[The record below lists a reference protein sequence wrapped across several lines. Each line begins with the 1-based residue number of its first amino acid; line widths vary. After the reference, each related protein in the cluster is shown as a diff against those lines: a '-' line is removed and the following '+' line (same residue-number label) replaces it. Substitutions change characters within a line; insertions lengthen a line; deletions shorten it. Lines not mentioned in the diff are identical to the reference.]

1 MNEKISALIDAEL
14 DELDERRALDAMKH
28 DVALRGTW
36 ERYHLIRSAMTRQ
49 LGVLAPHDLTERV
62 RLEIDGSSIAPSAS
76 LRFWPLVGG
85 FAAAASVAL
94 VAFLG
99 LQAWRVPA
107 ARVAPVAV
115 APANVMVAEKSVG
128 GAAQPVATN
137 VTSVAPEKTSA
148 RGAQDRL
155 HYYLFGHNE
164 FMPTGTMGSML
175 PYVRVVS
182 DSPEK

>member
-14 DELDERRALDAMKH
+14 DELDERRTLEAMKK
-28 DVALRGTW
+28 DRALRGTW

-49 LGVLAPHDLTERV
+49 LDVLASADLADRV
-62 RLEIDGSSIAPSAS
+62 WNRIDSDSVDPSGS
-76 LRFWPLVGG
+76 LRFWPLAGG

-99 LQAWRVPA
+99 LQAWRVP
-107 ARVAPVAV
+107 VAPVS
-115 APANVMVAEKSVG
+115 PAA
-128 GAAQPVATN
+128 PVALAPSSS
-137 VTSVAPEKTSA
+137 VTSGEPTVAVTAVSTDSA
-148 RGAQDRL
+148 TRRTDGRL

-164 FMPTGTMGSML
+164 FVPAGAMGSML

-182 DSPEK
+182 DNQEK